1 VRESE
6 RLESSR
12 QLWIAPAMPE
22 RDYAMIGPMSRQ
34 PAGGGAFLH
43 SALAE
48 PHRART
54 KSILEKHPE
63 IRHHIGHN
71 PRSFGIILALVGAQM
86 LLAFLLRSSP
96 WWLVLAAAAL
106 VGAFANHALW
116 VLIHECT
123 HNLVFRRRGANTLAG
138 IFANL
143 PHAVPTSV
151 FFQRYHLKHHAFQGV
166 YELDADIPSGWEARL
181 IGTSPWRKAIWL
193 VLFPIVQSLRPTR
206 LREIKPIDGWVV
218 LNLVAQVAFDVAVWV
233 WIGPAA
239 FFYLLASL
247 FFGVGFHPLGA
258 RWIQEHYVFFPG
270 QETNSYYGKLN
281 KVALNVGYHNEHH
294 DFPSVPWN
302 RLPRIRDAA
311 PEVYESLQSHPS
323 WAGLLWKFLVDRRI
337 SLYSRQVRENRG
349 RVSLDSQATPDI
361 ELLGG

>member
-1 VRESE
+1 
-6 RLESSR
+6 
-12 QLWIAPAMPE
+12 M
-22 RDYAMIGPMSRQ
+22 MGPMSRQ
-34 PAGGGAFLH
+34 PAGGAFLH
-43 SALAE
+43 SALPE

-54 KSILEKHPE
+54 KAILEKHPD

-71 PRSFGIILALVGAQM
+71 PRSFGLILALVAAQM
-86 LLAFLLRSSP
+86 MLAFLLRSSP
-96 WWLVLAAAAL
+96 WWLILAAAAL
-106 VGAFANHALW
+106 IGAFANHALW

-123 HNLVFRRRGANTLAG
+123 HNLVFRRRSANTLAG

-143 PHAVPTSV
+143 PHAMPTSV

-166 YELDADIPSGWEARL
+166 YELDADIPSLWEARL

-193 VLFPIVQSLRPTR
+193 VLFPIFQSVRPTR

-218 LNLVAQVAFDVAVWV
+218 LNLVAQITFDVAVWV
-233 WIGPAA
+233 WIGPGAL
-239 FFYLLASL
+239 FYLLASL
-247 FFGVGFHPLGA
+247 FFGVGLHPLGA
-258 RWIQEHYVFFPG
+258 RWIQEHYVFFSG

-302 RLPRIRDAA
+302 RLPRISEAA
-311 PEVYESLQSHPS
+311 PEAYESLQSHPS
-323 WAGLLWKFLVDRRI
+323 WAGLLWRFLVDRRI

-349 RVSLDSQATPDI
+349 SVSLNSQATPDG
-361 ELLGG
+361 ELLEAAPNSGPPSASARNGVAVGKSGLRYHF